1 MTYSMMVLAAAA
13 ALASSPP
20 AVTNAAAN
28 SVSNGGG
35 AQSSAPSTAP
45 KTQASGKET
54 VYCASGTITGSRVVK
69 TECKT
74 KAQWA
79 RDGVDVNDLM
89 NSEQE

>member
-13 ALASSPP
+13 ALSASPP
-20 AVTNAAAN
+20 AVTNVAAS

-35 AQSSAPSTAP
+35 GQSSAPSTAP
-45 KTQASGKET
+45 KAQAPSKET

-89 NSEQE
+89 NPDQQ

>member
-20 AVTNAAAN
+20 AVTNAAAS
-28 SVSNGGG
+28 SVSNGGA
-35 AQSSAPSTAP
+35 AQSSAPSAAP
-45 KTQASGKET
+45 KAQAASKEK
-54 VYCASGTITGSRVVK
+54 VYCTSGTITGSRVVK

-74 KAQWA
+74 KSEWA